1 MFGGTGAFVV
11 EYLIDL
17 NVIINRLIVSLLLTF
32 VCQSAISEATKT
44 DIPAPFTTQIQ
55 KLTDLLLDSSASSL
69 ATSRNVQKID
79 DIFLV
84 TFVIEGYLSGN
95 GWTQYIAAF
104 EEVPGMNDR
113 PTSYPLIDFI
123 PIGGGGCRLIP
134 ELKAQLL
141 KKDSLSER
149 NFSLDVLEKA
159 EDDTPNHP
167 TKKASITIGLKNGR
181 FIDNNLRCAGVW

>member
-1 MFGGTGAFVV
+1 MLGSAGAFVV
-11 EYLIDL
+11 EYLIVL
-17 NVIINRLIVSLLLTF
+17 NMINYRLIVTLLLTL
-32 VCQSAISEATKT
+32 VCQSALSEATKT
-44 DIPAPFTTQIQ
+44 DIPAPLTTQIQ

-84 TFVIEGYLSGN
+84 TFVIEGYLNGN

-104 EEVPGMNDR
+104 EEIPGREDK
-113 PTSYPLIDFI
+113 PISYPLIDFI
-123 PIGGGGCRLIP
+123 PIGGGGCRVIP

-141 KKDSLSER
+141 KKDLLSER
-149 NFSLDVLEKA
+149 NFSIDVLENA

-167 TKKASITIGLKNGR
+167 TKKTSITLGLKNGR
-181 FIDNNLRCAGVW
+181 FIDNNLKCAGIW